1 MTRMTATGQALC
13 ALAPLRFICDEML
26 RGVGGWL
33 RVAGYD
39 TLLPAQGEADATLL
53 ARALQEDRWLVTRDR
68 KLMEHAE
75 ATAYVVLLES
85 DTLQGNLLELT
96 LRLDIDWLSRA
107 FSRCKRCNDTLL
119 EGVDPSPRHKVP
131 PNIIDQRASL
141 LFCPACDQFF
151 WHGGH
156 AERMHRR
163 LAELNRK
170 RKWNE
175 TV

>member
-1 MTRMTATGQALC
+1 MTTTGPAFC
-13 ALAPLRFICDEML
+13 ALGPLRFICDEML

-53 ARALQEDRWLVTRDR
+53 ARARQEDRWLVTRDR
-68 KLMEHAE
+68 KLMEHAG

-96 LRLDIDWLSRA
+96 LRMDIDWLSRA
-107 FSRCKRCNDTLL
+107 FSRCKRCNNVLL
-119 EGVDPSPRHKVP
+119 ESAEPSPRHGVP
-131 PNIIDQRASL
+131 PDIIKQRISL

-151 WHGGH
+151 WHGSH
-156 AERMHRR
+156 AERMQRR

-170 RKWNE
+170 R
-175 TV
+175 